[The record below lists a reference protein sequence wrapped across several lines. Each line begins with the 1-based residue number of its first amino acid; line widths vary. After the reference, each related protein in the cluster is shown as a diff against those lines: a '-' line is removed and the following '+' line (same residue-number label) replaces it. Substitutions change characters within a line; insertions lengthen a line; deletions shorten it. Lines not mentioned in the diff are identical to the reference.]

1 MAKNVYDTLIER
13 GFLAQTT
20 HADTI
25 KRKLG
30 EEQVVFY
37 TGFDPTADSLHVGH
51 MIALMMMA
59 HLQRAG
65 HKPIALIGGGTAMIG
80 DPSGR
85 SDLRQMMTPETIA
98 HNASRFQQQMSLII
112 DFADDPK
119 APGNG
124 AILVNNADW
133 LGKLDYLTFIRD
145 IGVHFSVNRMLTAEC
160 YRQRLERGLTF
171 LEFNYMLLQAYDY
184 LQLFQNYN
192 CTLQMGGDDQW
203 SNVLAGVDLVRRVEQ
218 TEVYGATVNLLLNS
232 EGKKMGKTAKGA
244 VWLDENKLPVFDFYQ
259 YWRNIPD
266 SDVINCLKLLTFV
279 EMDEVNHY
287 AELEGSAI
295 NEAKLRLA
303 YEVTKIVHGEEKAK
317 AAEQQAKELFSGA
330 GRSEDMPTAEI
341 AANDLPKQFLS
352 ILADNKFVPSRSEGR
367 RLMLQG
373 GIYLNNEVIKDL
385 DYQLKTEDFT
395 DNEVIVRRGKKNFY
409 RLLLK

>member
-1 MAKNVYDTLIER
+1 MTQNVYDTLIER

-20 HADTI
+20 HADI
-25 KRKLG
+25 IRRKLG
-30 EEQVVFY
+30 EEKVVFY

-65 HKPIALIGGGTAMIG
+65 HKPIALVGGGTAMIG

-98 HNASRFQQQMSLII
+98 HNASCFQRQMSLII
-112 DFADDPK
+112 DFADSSDQ
-119 APGNG
+119 AGNG

-133 LGKLDYLTFIRD
+133 LGNLDYLSFIRD

-160 YRQRLERGLTF
+160 YKQRLERGLTF

-184 LQLFQNYN
+184 LQLFRNYG

-218 TEVYGATVNLLLNS
+218 SEVYGATVKLLLNS
-232 EGKKMGKTAKGA
+232 EGGKMGKTAKGA
-244 VWLDENKLPVFDFYQ
+244 VWLDENKMPVFDFYQ
-259 YWRNIPD
+259 YWRNLPD
-266 SDVINCLKLLTFV
+266 SDIINCLKLLTFV
-279 EMDEVNHY
+279 EMSEIEEY
-287 AELEGSAI
+287 ARLEGSDI
-295 NEAKLRLA
+295 NQAKLRLA
-303 YEVTKIVHGEEKAK
+303 YEVTKIVHGQEKAQ
-317 AAEQQAKELFSGA
+317 AAERQAKELFSGG
-330 GRSEDMPTAEI
+330 GRSKDMPTAEI
-341 AANDLPKQFLS
+341 NSQQLPQHLLS
-352 ILADNKFVPSRSEGR
+352 LMADHKFVPSRSEGR
-367 RLMLQG
+367 RLLQQG
-373 GIYLNNEVIKDL
+373 GIYLNNQVVTELDRQLTAKDFH
-385 DYQLKTEDFT
+385 EG
-395 DNEVIVRRGKKNFY
+395 EAIIRRGKKNFY